1 MRHLA
6 LALLLALALCGGC
19 QQQTPPL
26 TQVYTAKQVYTAS
39 LDTLTTLI
47 NTGRITDANTLM
59 RIRDARLIVEAGL
72 AEAERAARAGD
83 TATFKTWMDRVNA
96 ALETYLKLQ
105 GPPTTTR
112 PVSLNRETP
121 WTPSRSRPSS
131 SPAAR
136 RLPRWPAPSTPST
149 TAARSRP
156 SSRPLST
163 VSWRPRV
170 PETTPR

>member
-112 PVSLNRETP
+112 PVSLIPHRWNETEEP
-121 WTPSRSRPSS
+121 RGNTCGSFHFPSR
-131 SPAAR
+131 AR
-136 RLPRWPAPSTPST
+136 KEC
-149 TAARSRP
+149 
-156 SSRPLST
+156 SRPLS
-163 VSWRPRV
+163 R
-170 PETTPR
+170 